1 MCHALLCAHTRNVSC
16 FQFVSRNLFEPHFP
30 AVIPVSGLKI
40 DKWTP
45 PTGLNL
51 SRIGAV
57 CHDHVP
63 SVDNGDCDPGLF
75 WCKSLPTTP
84 HKRSLT
90 IHTRTHSYEHT
101 RCSHSS
107 SRESCCYMCVVPS
120 KPFSPTTIINF
131 SITLSCVLLMK
142 QRSQQQKQQ
151 KQSNNITNTHRS
163 EIILHI
169 QRRSHSNSHIPPPKY
184 TSSHTITHT
193 LGFEQTRSKA
203 IERQENLERENGN

>member
-1 MCHALLCAHTRNVSC
+1 MTARDRIKVHRDCVPCSSVCTHQKNVSC

-75 WCKSLPTTP
+75 WCKSLPNDTP
-84 HKRSLT
+84 QEIAHYSHTHPQLRAHSLLTQQQQQRVVATCVLFPPSPSLT
-90 IHTRTHSYEHT
+90 HHNHQLLD
-101 RCSHSS
+101 H
-107 SRESCCYMCVVPS
+107 
-120 KPFSPTTIINF
+120 IILCAF
-131 SITLSCVLLMK
+131 DETEITAAK
-142 QRSQQQKQQ
+142 ATKAKQQ
-151 KQSNNITNTHRS
+151 H
-163 EIILHI
+163 H
-169 QRRSHSNSHIPPPKY
+169 
-184 TSSHTITHT
+184 
-193 LGFEQTRSKA
+193 
-203 IERQENLERENGN
+203 